1 MSKWLPFSRSSV
13 SSFLFSQI
21 KSKENVKMTYFIVP
35 TTDGNIKG
43 RQTKTKSN
51 FSYYAFYKIPFA
63 KPPVGDL
70 RFNIIISYLS
80 YRVI

>member
-1 MSKWLPFSRSSV
+1 
-13 SSFLFSQI
+13 
-21 KSKENVKMTYFIVP
+21 MTYFIVP